1 MCLKPTRVHQLT
13 SFNSIVPQPHKY
25 KLILNRLASLNHKKH
40 NPIPNH
46 ILRRKFNL
54 KPNLKLNPSL
64 KFKLQSIKDILKLFL
79 KHLKAKIFTTSHKF
93 LPINM

>member
-1 MCLKPTRVHQLT
+1 MRLKPTRVHRLT

-25 KLILNRLASLNHKKH
+25 KLIINRLASLNHKKH
-40 NPIPNH
+40 KPIPNH
-46 ILRRKFNL
+46 ILKRKF
-54 KPNLKLNPSL
+54 NLKLNPSL